1 MMIVT
6 RGDRFGSPV
15 HMTAQPRA
23 RGRAESVRGL
33 ARPTV
38 DAADRFG
45 YAIGQAN
52 LPTYATVAD
61 VLEKKNGSGLR
72 LAGWTIARM
81 IMIAPPM
88 MLVGVP
94 AAVAFKGAAI
104 SSGLI
109 SLFTMIRIHN
119 AAAAQGVHS

>member
-1 MMIVT
+1 M
-6 RGDRFGSPV
+6 RGRALGCGIPDA
-15 HMTAQPRA
+15 MTDSRGRPHPSYA
-23 RGRAESVRGL
+23 RGRA
-33 ARPTV
+33 TV
-38 DAADRFG
+38 
-45 YAIGQAN
+45 IVGQAN

-109 SLFTMIRIHN
+109 SLFTMIRIHH
-119 AAAAQGVHS
+119 AAAAQGVA

>member
-1 MMIVT
+1 MIITADGVRGIA
-6 RGDRFGSPV
+6 RGDRFGASRGV
-15 HMTAQPRA
+15 
-23 RGRAESVRGL
+23 RGRAIV
-33 ARPTV
+33 
-38 DAADRFG
+38 
-45 YAIGQAN
+45 IGQQPS

-72 LAGWTIARM
+72 LAGWTVARM
-81 IMIAPPM
+81 LMIAPPM

-94 AAVAFKGAAI
+94 AAIAFKGAAI

-119 AAAAQGVHS
+119 AAAQQGVHS

>member
-1 MMIVT
+1 M
-6 RGDRFGSPV
+6 RGRAMQCWISDSIPDSMVDSRGRLW
-15 HMTAQPRA
+15 PRPSNSFQA
-23 RGRAESVRGL
+23 RGRAHVI
-33 ARPTV
+33 
-38 DAADRFG
+38 
-45 YAIGQAN
+45 IGQAN

-94 AAVAFKGAAI
+94 AAIAFKGAAL

-109 SLFTMIRIHN
+109 SLFTMIRIHH
-119 AAAAQGVHS
+119 AAAQQGVHA